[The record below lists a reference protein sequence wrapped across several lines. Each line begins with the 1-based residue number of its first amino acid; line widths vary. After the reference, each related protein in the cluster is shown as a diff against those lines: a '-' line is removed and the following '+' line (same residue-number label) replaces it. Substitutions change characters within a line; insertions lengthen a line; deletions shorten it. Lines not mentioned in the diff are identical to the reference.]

1 MNYELK
7 SIQPGS
13 VFFNALRIF
22 VVVGFIVAILSFF
35 ILPNPNIRITLWW
48 QKILATFLFTIVYA
62 LVVSAVL
69 TLIAWL
75 YNLWAASFSG
85 VKITFEQTEE

>member
-7 SIQPGS
+7 SINPTS
-13 VFFNALRIF
+13 VFGNAIRIF
-22 VVVGFIVAILSFF
+22 VIIGFIVAVLSFF

-48 QKILATFLFTIVYA
+48 QKILATFLFTVVYT

-75 YNLWAASFSG
+75 YNVWAASFSG
-85 VKITFEQTEE
+85 VKFHFEQTEE